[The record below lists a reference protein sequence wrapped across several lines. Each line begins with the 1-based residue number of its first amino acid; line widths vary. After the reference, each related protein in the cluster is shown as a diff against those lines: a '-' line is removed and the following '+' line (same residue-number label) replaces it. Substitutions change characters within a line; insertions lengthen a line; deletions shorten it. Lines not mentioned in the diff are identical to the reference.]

1 VASIHPFRLPCP
13 AFSAYSLKTGAPEN
27 IGLMILV
34 FLSNAKRQ
42 EYSMFCPQCGAN
54 QSDEL
59 KFCKLCGANLYA
71 VRQAVATRETG
82 EKFDWSK
89 TWVAEMLL
97 SEAERKRRKEDPHG
111 GNASTHEIQRSR
123 EIKAGVITASIGIGL
138 ATFLYVFMQGIILS
152 GDVAP
157 DAVEILRRLWV
168 VGVIPFS
175 IGIALVF
182 NGLVV
187 SRRLVRAAN
196 QASLRLGALEKESD
210 PHSLRSAETAG
221 LDPPNFSVT
230 DETTRH
236 LGLPNQR
243 ER

>member
-1 VASIHPFRLPCP
+1 
-13 AFSAYSLKTGAPEN
+13 
-27 IGLMILV
+27 
-34 FLSNAKRQ
+34 
-42 EYSMFCPQCGAN
+42 MFCPQCGAN

-71 VRQAVATRETG
+71 VRQVVATRETD

-89 TWVAEMLL
+89 TWVAEMFL
-97 SEAERKRRKEDPHG
+97 SEGERRRRKKEELERLRGTTSEIPLDGRAVTVWDVELEKLRGTTP
-111 GNASTHEIQRSR
+111 EIQRSR
-123 EIKAGVITASIGIGL
+123 EIKAGVITGSVGIGL
-138 ATFLYVFMQGIILS
+138 AIFLYVFMQGIILS

-157 DAVEILRRLWV
+157 DAAEILRRLWV
-168 VGVIPFS
+168 VGVIPLC

-187 SRRLVRAAN
+187 GRRLVGAAD
-196 QASLRLGALEKESD
+196 QDFTRPGISETEKD
-210 PHSLRSAETAG
+210 PNFPPSADTAG

-230 DETTRH
+230 EETTRH
-236 LGLPNQR
+236 LRGSDTK